1 MPAALSPTAAAP
13 PIALPE
19 RTSGNGSG
27 NGNGDGDGGGG
38 GGGGGGDGEPSR
50 DDFPIRKAKLAMV
63 FVLFSLSVLFL
74 VTTFV
79 ALLLR
84 KGAAHWDPGIAPR
97 FPTILWANTIVLF
110 ASSATFR
117 RAVRAI

>member
-13 PIALPE
+13 PTPVPKK
-19 RTSGNGSG
+19 TSG
-27 NGNGDGDGGGG
+27 NGNGNENGNGNGDGGGG

-84 KGAAHWDPGIAPR
+84 KQAASRDPGIAPR
-97 FPTILWANTIVLF
+97 F
-110 ASSATFR
+110 
-117 RAVRAI
+117 